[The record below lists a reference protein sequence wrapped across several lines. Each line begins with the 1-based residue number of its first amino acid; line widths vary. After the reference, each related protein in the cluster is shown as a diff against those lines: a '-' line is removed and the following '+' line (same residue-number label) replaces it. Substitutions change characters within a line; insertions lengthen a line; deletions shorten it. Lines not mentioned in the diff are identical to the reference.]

1 MFVDAQKNC
10 LMEPVHLG
18 PDNICFVEEIGR

>member
-10 LMEPVHLG
+10 LMELVVLST
-18 PDNICFVEEIGR
+18 DNIYFVEEIGR